1 MSAEDSRHPTAQQ
14 VEARLGSSMFW
25 RSCHAENLK
34 SIFIAHVAADACPAI
49 HFEGF
54 AMNTRP
60 GTEPTTVATTFRS
73 PAIRVLR
80 ALGHLLPSDYL
91 KTLFYLK
98 LIDSPRRLLRK
109 GLFQFYRFDHVYGVL
124 RDCKKRYRGRFS
136 ILEFGTS
143 AGYSFV
149 KLLYATRFLG
159 LEDRVTVHG
168 FDSFEGMPRAADRRD
183 EDLVEGDSW
192 GEGQFR
198 GSYEDLQS
206 HCGKRYKNFRLHKGW
221 FENSVNEAAL
231 SSLQTELPILVWI
244 DVDYYSSARTVL
256 ERLIPYLPNGCVIY
270 FDEYDNLNFGSRLT
284 GEACLVHE
292 INHGALGEGIELVY
306 DRELSLNSMRIYR
319 FVRFADGPRY
329 VPLTREN
336 ESAAVARPPGSGSP
350 LP

>member
-1 MSAEDSRHPTAQQ
+1 MNSRP
-14 VEARLGSSMFW
+14 
-25 RSCHAENLK
+25 
-34 SIFIAHVAADACPAI
+34 DP
-49 HFEGF
+49 
-54 AMNTRP
+54 
-60 GTEPTTVATTFRS
+60 EPTPVATTYRS
-73 PAIRVLR
+73 PAIRLLR
-80 ALGHLLPSDYL
+80 ALGHLLPGDYL
-91 KTLFYLK
+91 KTLFYLN
-98 LIDSPRRLLRK
+98 LIETPRRLLRK
-109 GLFQFYRFDHVYGVL
+109 ALFQFYRYDHVYVVL

-183 EDLVEGDSW
+183 EDLVESDSW

-198 GSYEDLQS
+198 GSYEELQS
-206 HCGKRYKNFRLHKGW
+206 HCARRYKNFRLHKGW
-221 FENSVNEAAL
+221 FEASVNEATL
-231 SSLQTELPILVWI
+231 SSLQTDLPILVWI

-270 FDEYDNLNFGSRLT
+270 FDEYDNLNYGSRLT
-284 GEACLVHE
+284 GEARVVHE
-292 INHGALGEGIELVY
+292 INHGALGEEIELVY
-306 DRELSLNSMRIYR
+306 DRELSLNSLRIYR

-336 ESAAVARPPGSGSP
+336 EPAAVTRRPGSGSP